1 MSKKRNRHEATVK
14 TTSAKKPIGR
24 IAIAIILLVVQ
35 AVLSLAFSF
44 NAFRFIPAK
53 YRIAQVLVLLLLFV
67 AALVLFILWMVNS
80 KKKGAKA
87 KYVIACVISVISVLV
102 CSIGTAAL
110 YKVHQTLDGMNESTM
125 KSKYGVY
132 VLTEDGAQTI
142 TDAKDY
148 DFGYAMD
155 VNADTINSVFEQIGE
170 ECEQEVAKKSYS
182 SQLEL
187 VDGLYEGKVKAIV
200 LSEAYVDILTDIWGY
215 SKFSQKTR
223 LIFEYTAK
231 EQVKERKKSGLTEE
245 SFIVYVSGSDTR
257 DAKLTT
263 SRNDVNILAV
273 VNPKAK
279 QVLLIN
285 TPRDCQIDLSVAP
298 GNMDKLC
305 HCGDKGIDCSIDTL
319 ANLYETEINY
329 YAQINFTGIIALVD
343 ALGGVTVESDRTFTT
358 TTKSSLHGDTTYDFV
373 EGENTI
379 DGQKALAF
387 ARERYALKEDDLGR
401 GAHQMAL
408 IKALAKKAMSPAVL
422 NDFTG
427 LLDSVKDMTAT
438 NFSAT
443 EIESLV
449 QMQLDDPAEWD
460 ILTYNLTGQY
470 VKAYV
475 ASYSKKKVDTM
486 IPDEEQLQQIKGL
499 IYKVMNGDV
508 LTALDVEKK

>member
-1 MSKKRNRHEATVK
+1 MSKKNNRHEATAETASVK
-14 TTSAKKPIGR
+14 KLTGLMVIG
-24 IAIAIILLVVQ
+24 IILLVAQ
-35 AVLSLAFSF
+35 AVLSIAISF

-53 YRIAQVLVLLLLFV
+53 YRIAEVVVLVVLFV
-67 AALVLFILWMVNS
+67 AALVLFILWMLN
-80 KKKGAKA
+80 KEKKGAKT

-110 YKVHQTLDGMNESTM
+110 YKVHETLDGMNESTM

-132 VLTEDGAQTI
+132 VLKGNSAQTI

-148 DFGYAMD
+148 VFGFASD
-155 VNADTINSVFEQIGE
+155 VNSNTINKVFEKIGE
-170 ECEQEVAKKSYS
+170 ECEQEVAKRPYA

-187 VDGLYEGKVKAIV
+187 VDALLDDKVKAIV
-200 LSEAYVDILTDIWGY
+200 LSEAYVDILSDIWGY

-223 LIFEYTAK
+223 LIYECTAE
-231 EQVKERKKSGLTEE
+231 EQVKERKKSRLTEE
-245 SFIVYVSGSDTR
+245 SFIVYVGGSDTR

-273 VNPKAK
+273 VNPKDK

-305 HCGDKGIDCSIDTL
+305 HCGGKGIDCSIDTL

-358 TTKSSLHGDTTYDFV
+358 TTKSSLHGDTTFDFV

-438 NFSAT
+438 NFSAS

-486 IPDEEQLQQIKGL
+486 IPDEQQLQQIKGL

-508 LTALDVEKK
+508 LTASDVEKK